1 MFQLQVKDLARIKS
15 LAIAAKYDQ
24 EINNLIDDFMHN
36 VADKSNIARDLTKN
50 EIEQLSSNKQIKKL
64 MILLFL
70 VENVTLSFLKTRNEP
85 YANNKVLVQDCWNQ
99 IEDVLIKRL
108 KLSREF
114 MPLFE
119 SKNEHDVNEL
129 KSLFIAAKTI
139 VISDLCSEE
148 FVSRS
153 QNIRIRLNITGK
165 YDIQVI
171 KTDEKLHNQTQE
183 EFDLYERQM
192 HIHVGIFDAFKFV
205 EPDLVTAFR
214 YLNSS
219 PTKQRIH
226 SLITLKF
233 QNPLLFVLNEDGTFT
248 KIAYDEIPSFIES
261 NYKHKEID
269 EGLYNAVKKDY
280 YQLFQPSL
288 DADSIEKISQR
299 ISHLIEAA
307 LVEAAKQKKPLLI
320 VLSEVHGSKG
330 SFLLHVI
337 TLIAA
342 HRMGINHLLAE
353 TINIY
358 HKKWGGDPLVEEML
372 CLLSFAEKELS
383 IQVKDLEG
391 KLHYNN
397 ILSRY
402 PYYEIPLD
410 AFGIPVREASW
421 IIDVKAVKEGS
432 VLIVGTAH
440 MNNMI
445 NSELQEMYYILPI
458 DCTCDKAFSDMLGV
472 TQHNHIDLDKS
483 LAGIKLDDIIN
494 MVQSDFQK

>member
-1 MFQLQVKDLARIKS
+1 MFQLQVKDLTRIQS
-15 LAIAAKYDQ
+15 LAMAAKAEQ
-24 EINNLIDDFMHN
+24 AIINSINDFKHN
-36 VADKSNIARDLTKN
+36 ITDKDSERYLTKS
-50 EIEQLSSNKQIKKL
+50 EIEQLSSNKQIQKL
-64 MILLFL
+64 MVLLFL
-70 VENVTLSFLKTRNEP
+70 VENVTLSIFKTSNEP
-85 YANNKVLVQDCWNQ
+85 YTKNKVLVQDCWNQ
-99 IEDVLIKRL
+99 IEAVLIKRL
-108 KLSREF
+108 KLSRDF
-114 MPLFE
+114 VPLFE

-129 KSLFIAAKTI
+129 KRLLVAAKTI
-139 VISDLCSEE
+139 EILDLCSEE

-171 KTDEKLHNQTQE
+171 KIDEKSHNQTQE

-219 PTKQRIH
+219 TTKQRIN

-233 QNPLLFVLNEDGTFT
+233 QNPLLFVLYADGTFE
-248 KIAYDEIPSFIES
+248 KIAYDEIPSFMES
-261 NYKHKEID
+261 NYKQKEID
-269 EGLYNAVKKDY
+269 EGLYNAVRNDY
-280 YQLFQPSL
+280 CQLFQPSL
-288 DADSIEKISQR
+288 DVDAIKKISQR
-299 ISHLIEAA
+299 ISNLIEAA
-307 LVEAAKQKKPLLI
+307 LIEAAKQKKPLLI
-320 VLSEVHGSKG
+320 VLSEVHGSKR
-330 SFLLHVI
+330 SFFLHVI

-372 CLLSFAEKELS
+372 RLLSFAEKELS

-391 KLHYNN
+391 ELHYNN
-397 ILSRY
+397 ILSPY
-402 PYYEIPLD
+402 PYYETPLD
-410 AFGIPVREASW
+410 AFGIPLREASW
-421 IIDVKAVKEGS
+421 VIDVKAVKEDA

-458 DCTCDKAFSDMLGV
+458 DCTCDKDFSDMLGV

-483 LAGIKLDDIIN
+483 LAGIKLDEIIN
-494 MVQSDFQK
+494 IVLSDFQ

>member
-226 SLITLKF
+226 
-233 QNPLLFVLNEDGTFT
+233 
-248 KIAYDEIPSFIES
+248 
-261 NYKHKEID
+261 
-269 EGLYNAVKKDY
+269 
-280 YQLFQPSL
+280 
-288 DADSIEKISQR
+288 
-299 ISHLIEAA
+299 
-307 LVEAAKQKKPLLI
+307 
-320 VLSEVHGSKG
+320 
-330 SFLLHVI
+330 
-337 TLIAA
+337 
-342 HRMGINHLLAE
+342 
-353 TINIY
+353 
-358 HKKWGGDPLVEEML
+358 
-372 CLLSFAEKELS
+372 
-383 IQVKDLEG
+383 
-391 KLHYNN
+391 
-397 ILSRY
+397 
-402 PYYEIPLD
+402 
-410 AFGIPVREASW
+410 
-421 IIDVKAVKEGS
+421 
-432 VLIVGTAH
+432 
-440 MNNMI
+440 
-445 NSELQEMYYILPI
+445 
-458 DCTCDKAFSDMLGV
+458 
-472 TQHNHIDLDKS
+472 
-483 LAGIKLDDIIN
+483 
-494 MVQSDFQK
+494 